1 MSAEF
6 SVRIEELAIIGAEV
20 LGSDF
25 SIAAA
30 RSFNNLVVYAL
41 LLFS

>member
-6 SVRIEELAIIGAEV
+6 SVRNEELAIIDAEV
-20 LGSDF
+20 LGSEF
-25 SIAAA
+25 SITAA

-41 LLFS
+41 LLLS